1 MKEGARYDAAVTPF
15 PFLSDE
21 WFAEVRRIV
30 DEQRVTV
37 PDSADL
43 RVNLLVTGTPFDAD
57 RRINLALQDGAA
69 DWDQGHVDDADLT
82 LTTDY
87 GTAREVFMTGD
98 PQAALQAFLEGK
110 VKVQGDLTK
119 LMALQ
124 ASGTTPGGTGLA
136 GRLADITE

>member
-1 MKEGARYDAAVTPF
+1 MERGRYHAAVPAF

-30 DEQRVTV
+30 DEQRVEV
-37 PDSADL
+37 PGSANL
-43 RVNLLVTGTPFDAD
+43 RVNLVVTDTPFGDD

-69 DWDQGHVDDADLT
+69 DWAQGHVDDSDLT

-119 LMALQ
+119 LMVLQ
-124 ASGTTPGGTGLA
+124 ASGTAPGGTGLA
-136 GRLADITE
+136 GRLSEITE